1 MTEEKP
7 TAAFILSLV
16 AGVFILLGGGMMTMI
31 GSWMGNYGYGMM
43 GRYAG
48 WGGMMGTGYGMMGF
62 AFGAMGILGLIFGA
76 IVIISALMLNS
87 RPEQHSTWGSVIVLF
102 SVLSIFGSAM
112 GGFGVGLVLGLIGG
126 VLAITWKPPEKK

>member
-1 MTEEKP
+1 MAEEKP

-16 AGVFILLGGGMMTMI
+16 AGVFILLGGGVMAMI

-62 AFGAMGILGLIFGA
+62 GFGAMGVLGLIFGA

-87 RPEQHSTWGSVIVLF
+87 KPEQHSTWGSLIVLF

-126 VLAITWKPPEKK
+126 VLAITWKPTK

>member
-1 MTEEKP
+1 M
-7 TAAFILSLV
+7 LSLV

-43 GRYAG
+43 SRYVG
-48 WGGMMGTGYGMMGF
+48 SGGMIGTGYGMMGF
-62 AFGAMGILGLIFGA
+62 ALGAMGILGLIFGA

-87 RPEQHSTWGSVIVLF
+87 KPEQHSTWGSVIVLF

-126 VLAITWKPPEKK
+126 VLAITWKPTK

>member
-48 WGGMMGTGYGMMGF
+48 WGGMMGTGFDMMGF

>member
-43 GRYAG
+43 GRYTG
-48 WGGMMGTGYGMMGF
+48 EGGVMGTGYGMMGVG
-62 AFGAMGILGLIFGA
+62 FGAMGVLGLIFGA

-87 RPEQHSTWGSVIVLF
+87 KPEQHST
-102 SVLSIFGSAM
+102 
-112 GGFGVGLVLGLIGG
+112 
-126 VLAITWKPPEKK
+126 